1 VKGVINPL
9 APTGAADPETRDRAK
24 QNAPQKVLTLD
35 RIVSLQDFEDFT
47 RAFAGIG
54 KARAEWL
61 WDGEVHFVHI
71 TVASANAGTV
81 DKMSELYKNLWLGI
95 EGAKDPVQEFRI
107 DSFNSL
113 SFNLSASVLVD
124 SRYIKEKILA
134 AVTDALNQ
142 TFSFEQRSFA
152 QAVTQSEVL
161 AVMQG
166 VEGVIAVDLNALY
179 LKGEMP
185 ALNAYLRA
193 GSARLDNGTQILAG
207 LLTLNPGGI
216 ELTEMRL

>member
-1 VKGVINPL
+1 
-9 APTGAADPETRDRAK
+9 
-24 QNAPQKVLTLD
+24 
-35 RIVSLQDFEDFT
+35 
-47 RAFAGIG
+47 
-54 KARAEWL
+54 
-61 WDGEVHFVHI
+61 
-71 TVASANAGTV
+71 VASADAGTV

-95 EGAKDPVQEFRI
+95 EGTKDPVQQFRI

-124 SRYIKEKILA
+124 SRYIREKIQA
-134 AVTDALNQ
+134 AVTDVLKKA
-142 TFSFEQRSFA
+142 FSFEQRSFG

-161 AVMQG
+161 AVIQG

-179 LKGEMP
+179 LKGDMP

-193 GSARLDNGTQILAG
+193 GSARMDNGTQILAE
-207 LLTLNPGGI
+207 LLTVNPGGI